1 MARTACFTLFL
12 ALLAGCA
19 STDPATVPIVGD
31 PAELALLAGEW
42 SGRYDN
48 PATGRAGSI
57 VFHLPGDGS
66 AHRDVVMLPFP
77 QMHQLQRQGIDVQ
90 SHAVENMTATVI
102 NIREVRVANGVISGE
117 LEPYPEPESGLLI
130 TTTFSGMVDGER
142 IIGTFTMH
150 SATRV
155 APAQGTWSVRRQ
167 APPADASTL
176 R

>member
-12 ALLAGCA
+12 ALLVACA
-19 STDPATVPIVGD
+19 STDPAPVPIVGD
-31 PAELALLAGEW
+31 PAELALLTGEW

-48 PATGRAGSI
+48 PATGRTGSI

-66 AHRDVVMLPFP
+66 AHGDVVMLPFP
-77 QMHQLQRQGIDVQ
+77 QVHQHQRQGMDMQ
-90 SHAVENMTATVI
+90 SGAVESMTATVI
-102 NIREVRVANGVISGE
+102 NIREVRVANGIISGE
-117 LEPYPEPESGLLI
+117 LEPYPEPESGFLI

-155 APAQGTWSVRRQ
+155 APTQGTWSVRRQ
-167 APPADASTL
+167 APPAHASAL
-176 R
+176 W